1 MREDTGTHVSR
12 PAFAPLVVIPVYDH
26 AHAIGAVVQGVLASG
41 VPCLLVDDGSHLAC
55 AQVLD
60 ALARAHAP
68 QVTLLRL
75 PVNQGKGGA
84 MLAGFAE
91 AASLGYSHVLQID
104 ADGQHETADIPRFVA
119 LSRAQPEAVI
129 CGIPVYDA
137 SVPKARL
144 YGRYATHIWVWI
156 NTLSLQ
162 IRDSMCGFRLYP
174 LAPVTRLIGEET
186 IGRRMDF
193 DSEILVRLFWRG
205 IQVISVPTAVTY
217 PSDGVSHFDVWRD
230 NVRISRMH
238 ARLFLG
244 MLWRAPRL
252 LWQRIAGPRA

>member
-1 MREDTGTHVSR
+1 MRETSAVGQA
-12 PAFAPLVVIPVYDH
+12 AFSPLVVIPVYDH
-26 AHAIGAVVQGVLASG
+26 EHAIGAVVQGVLASG
-41 VPCLLVDDGSHLAC
+41 LPCLLVDDGSHPAC
-55 AQVLD
+55 AQVLQ
-60 ALARAHAP
+60 ALAHAQP
-68 QVTLLRL
+68 DQLSLLRL
-75 PVNQGKGGA
+75 DVNQGKGGA

-91 AASLGYSHVLQID
+91 AARRGYSHVLQID
-104 ADGQHETADIPRFVA
+104 ADGQHDPADIPRFEA
-119 LSRAQPEAVI
+119 LARQHPTAVI
-129 CGIPVYDA
+129 CGIPAYDD

-174 LAPVTRLIGEET
+174 LAPVTRLVGEET

-193 DSEILVRLFWRG
+193 DSEILVRLFWRDVP
-205 IQVISVPTAVTY
+205 VISLPTRVTY

-238 ARLFLG
+238 TRLFFG
-244 MLWRAPRL
+244 MLRRAPRL
-252 LWQRIAGPRA
+252 LWRRAAGTAPA

>member
-1 MREDTGTHVSR
+1 MRE
-12 PAFAPLVVIPVYDH
+12 PLVVIPVYDH
-26 AHAIGAVVQGVLASG
+26 EHAIGAVVQGVRASG
-41 VPCLLVDDGSHLAC
+41 LPCLLVDDGSHLAC
-55 AQVLD
+55 AQVLQ
-60 ALARAHAP
+60 ALAQAHP
-68 QVTLLRL
+68 DQVTLLRFEL
-75 PVNQGKGGA
+75 NQGKGGA

-91 AASLGYSHVLQID
+91 AARRGHTHVLQID
-104 ADGQHETADIPRFVA
+104 ADGQHDPADIPRFVA
-119 LSRAQPEAVI
+119 LALQHPQAVI
-129 CGIPVYDA
+129 CGIPVYDD

-174 LAPVTRLIGEET
+174 LDTVTRLVGEET

-205 IQVISVPTAVTY
+205 VRVISLPTRVTY

-238 ARLFLG
+238 TRLFFG
-244 MLWRAPRL
+244 MLRRAPRL
-252 LWQRIAGPRA
+252 LWRRASGAAEA

>member
-1 MREDTGTHVSR
+1 MLE
-12 PAFAPLVVIPVYDH
+12 PLVVIPVYDH
-26 AHAIGAVVQGVLASG
+26 EHAIGAVVQGVRASG
-41 VPCLLVDDGSHLAC
+41 LPCLLVDDGSHPAC
-55 AQVLD
+55 AQALQ
-60 ALARAHAP
+60 ALAQAHP
-68 QVTLLRL
+68 EQVSLLRL
-75 PVNQGKGGA
+75 AANQGKGGA

-91 AASLGYSHVLQID
+91 AARRGHTHVLQID
-104 ADGQHETADIPRFVA
+104 ADGQHDPADIPRFVTLA
-119 LSRAQPEAVI
+119 TQHPQAVI
-129 CGIPVYDA
+129 CGIPVYDD

-156 NTLSLQ
+156 NTLSLK

-174 LAPVTRLIGEET
+174 LAPVTRLVGEET

-205 IQVISVPTAVTY
+205 VQVISLPTRVTY

-238 ARLFLG
+238 TRLFFG
-244 MLWRAPRL
+244 MLRRAPRL
-252 LWQRIAGPRA
+252 LWRRVAGTAAA

>member
-1 MREDTGTHVSR
+1 MHE
-12 PAFAPLVVIPVYDH
+12 PLVVIPVYDH
-26 AHAIGAVVQGVLASG
+26 EQAIGAVVQGVRASG
-41 VPCLLVDDGSHLAC
+41 LPCLLVDDGSHPAC
-55 AQVLD
+55 AQVLQ
-60 ALARAHAP
+60 ALAQAHP
-68 QVTLLRL
+68 DQVTLLRL
-75 PVNQGKGGA
+75 AVNQGKGGA

-91 AASLGYSHVLQID
+91 AARRGHTHVLQID
-104 ADGQHETADIPRFVA
+104 ADGQHDPSDIPRFAA
-119 LSRAQPEAVI
+119 LSTQHPQAVI
-129 CGIPVYDA
+129 CGIPVYDD

-174 LAPVTRLIGEET
+174 LVPVIGLVGEET

-205 IQVISVPTAVTY
+205 VRVISLPTRVTY

-238 ARLFLG
+238 TRLFFG
-244 MLWRAPRL
+244 MLRRAPRL
-252 LWQRIAGPRA
+252 LWRRARGAAAA